1 VILLEGF
8 DRDRVTSA
16 DRMLTITVTALLK
29 RLAPVV
35 CCAALLSACGGGRN
49 EIDPVGTA
57 NYIGGVVFQ
66 QTGFRPTDV
75 RCPTGIPATA
85 GGRFN
90 CHFTGPEG
98 PYTAYLRI
106 VNVDGRRVNY
116 RLKTQPSNWPA
127 PKLP

>member
-1 VILLEGF
+1 
-8 DRDRVTSA
+8 
-16 DRMLTITVTALLK
+16 MLTMTVTALLK
-29 RLAPVV
+29 RLAPVA

-49 EIDPVGTA
+49 EIDPAGTA
-57 NYIGGVVFQ
+57 NYIGGVVFA

-75 RCPTGIPATA
+75 RCPTGIPAAA

-106 VNVDGRRVNY
+106 VDVHGRRVNY
-116 RLKTQPSNWPA
+116 RLKTQPSSWPA

>member
-1 VILLEGF
+1 
-8 DRDRVTSA
+8 
-16 DRMLTITVTALLK
+16 MLTITVTALLK
-29 RLAPVV
+29 RLAPVAGCV
-35 CCAALLSACGGGRN
+35 ALLSACGGGRN
-49 EIDPVGTA
+49 EIDSVGTA
-57 NYIGGVVFQ
+57 NYIGGVVFK

-75 RCPTGIPATA
+75 HCPTGIEATA

-106 VNVDGRRVNY
+106 VNVDGRRVDY
-116 RLKTQPSNWPA
+116 RLKTQPSSWPP